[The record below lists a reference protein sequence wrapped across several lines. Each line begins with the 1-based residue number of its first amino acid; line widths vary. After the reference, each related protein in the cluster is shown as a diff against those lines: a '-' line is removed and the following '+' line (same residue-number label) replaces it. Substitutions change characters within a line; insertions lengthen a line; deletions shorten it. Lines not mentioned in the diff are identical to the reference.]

1 MRTYVIIDIHDRIKW
16 AIHEAHSLQR
26 ERDIKVTTHLDYF
39 FFVFLFL
46 LMSSYSYIFS
56 NVIINKYI

>member
-1 MRTYVIIDIHDRIKW
+1 MIELNGPYTRHTHY
-16 AIHEAHSLQR
+16 R